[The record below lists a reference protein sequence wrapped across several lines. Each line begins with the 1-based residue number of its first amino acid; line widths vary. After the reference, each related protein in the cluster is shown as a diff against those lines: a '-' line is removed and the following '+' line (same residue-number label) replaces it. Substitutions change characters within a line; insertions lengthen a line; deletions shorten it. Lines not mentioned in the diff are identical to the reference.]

1 MDQKRFDA
9 DPDQDTNLYFDADQD
24 PEPIIDTV
32 MTNFK
37 CIYLH
42 CMTSASLF
50 EQFLGIMLEK
60 KRTNPP

>member
-1 MDQKRFDA
+1 VDQKRFDA
-9 DPDQDTNLYFDADQD
+9 DQDPDQDPNLYFDADQD

-50 EQFLGIMLEK
+50 DHF
-60 KRTNPP
+60 